1 MSDITR
7 EEFASAVA
15 TTISSVHHLYREVA
29 RLIKGLRDALSEEPG
44 ALIPVRGSAIGKSGL
59 NPTRVVVRDAY
70 GALFKPVVSDEE
82 VDAAEDDEEESAAD
96 SDEGGPGGTSS
107 PVELVADQP
116 LMAVRVVLYDLRK
129 KDRIEP
135 QIQFGVMSD
144 WRVGGGETTEGQR
157 FILAPVHA
165 AAGASVV
172 GGSRR
177 SWPGK
182 TFPDHRSRETCRGHE
197 AQEGRG
203 QQAELS
209 ASSRG
214 GDGAAV
220 LARQPRR
227 TQQAGRP
234 HSRHVGQDERRN
246 VRGYGY
252 LWVPSTAY
260 WSDLNNRLGPT
271 PGMYRKRPFTTQ
283 ADRLQ
288 RSLWSAGCSAV
299 TTQPAR

>member
-157 FILAPVHA
+157 FILAR
-165 AAGASVV
+165 SML
-172 GGSRR
+172 RR
-177 SWPGK
+177 VP
-182 TFPDHRSRETCRGHE
+182 
-197 AQEGRG
+197 
-203 QQAELS
+203 LS
-209 ASSRG
+209 L
-214 GDGAAV
+214 GAAV
-220 LARQPRR
+220 DRGQARRFQTTAAVKRVEGTKRKKGGDSKLSYQLPVGVE
-227 TQQAGRP
+227 TEPLYSLDSPEELNKLVGRI
-234 HSRHVGQDERRN
+234 RAMWAKTNG
-246 VRGYGY
+246 G
-252 LWVPSTAY
+252 T
-260 WSDLNNRLGPT
+260 
-271 PGMYRKRPFTTQ
+271 
-283 ADRLQ
+283 
-288 RSLWSAGCSAV
+288 
-299 TTQPAR
+299 